1 MRRRAVRK
9 RETNCYLI
17 CISSVRLQPACV
29 DTVTPVTGEPPQ
41 FFGWTDSPVR
51 LDCQIPPHWSPSRWT
66 TGPDHDN
73 FFSVEFVQCNGA
85 PMNKDC
91 CRPHPPLSTH
101 PKSVLTI
108 FRSIIFQI
116 TSTACLAR
124 RLLML
129 TFVIVSSGS
138 GRSEPALSH
147 GNCFYFQSA
156 D

>member
-51 LDCQIPPHWSPSRWT
+51 PDCQIPPHWSPSRWT

-73 FFSVEFVQCNGA
+73 FFSVEFVQSNVA
-85 PMNKDC
+85 PMNKDS
-91 CRPHPPLSTH
+91 CRPPPSLSLSTH

-116 TSTACLAR
+116 TSTAGLDW

-129 TFVIVSSGS
+129 TFVIVSFQVRASS
-138 GRSEPALSH
+138 ASQPALPLSW
-147 GNCFYFQSA
+147 
-156 D
+156 